1 MNESIFIG
9 AAVVWFLS
17 SLTLIIWLLRDKSEL
32 KGEVEKL
39 KGQIH
44 NLLKERKEI
53 TFKVVGHK
61 EHDFEKTWGKK
72 KERVEIGYR
81 IQYFVDGIPF
91 VQSGPTIMYY
101 EYTKEV
107 DQEMIDRLIRS
118 AVEAGLKLM
127 LDSPANFVIKAL
139 VE

>member
-9 AAVVWFLS
+9 AVVVWVLS

-32 KGEVEKL
+32 KGEVEQL
-39 KGQIH
+39 KEQIYD
-44 NLLKERKEI
+44 LLKERKEI

-61 EHDFEKTWGKK
+61 ARAFEKNRWKK

-81 IQYFVDGIPF
+81 VQYFVDGIPF
-91 VQSGPTIMYY
+91 VQTEPTIMYS
-101 EYTKEV
+101 EYTEEV
-107 DQEMIDRLIRS
+107 DREMIDRLVRS

-127 LDSPANFVIKAL
+127 LGSPANFVIKGLA
-139 VE
+139 E

>member
-1 MNESIFIG
+1 MNEPIFIG
-9 AAVVWFLS
+9 AAVVWILS
-17 SLTLIIWLLRDKSEL
+17 SLTLIIWLLTDRSEL

-39 KGQIH
+39 QEQIH
-44 NLLKERKEI
+44 DLLKERKEI

-61 EHDFEKTWGKK
+61 ARAFGKILWMK

-81 IQYFVDGIPF
+81 VQYFVDGIPF
-91 VQSGPTIMYY
+91 VQTEPTIMYS

-107 DQEMIDRLIRS
+107 DREMIDRLIKS

-127 LDSPANFVIKAL
+127 LDSPANFVIKELA
-139 VE
+139 E